1 MTIRRDTRIDPL
13 AGVPAPG
20 RSAAA
25 PAPASVDRTRARA
38 RRRGC
43 RPIHP
48 DGSLP
53 AHAPVGTDEVELVW
67 TMLREEL
74 LTLVKRV
81 A

>member
-1 MTIRRDTRIDPL
+1 MTIKRDTPIAPL
-13 AGVPAPG
+13 AGVPVPG
-20 RSAAA
+20 RPAAA
-25 PAPASVDRTRARA
+25 PAPASVDGTRARA
-38 RRRGC
+38 RRREC
-43 RPIHP
+43 RPMRS

-67 TMLREEL
+67 TVLREDL